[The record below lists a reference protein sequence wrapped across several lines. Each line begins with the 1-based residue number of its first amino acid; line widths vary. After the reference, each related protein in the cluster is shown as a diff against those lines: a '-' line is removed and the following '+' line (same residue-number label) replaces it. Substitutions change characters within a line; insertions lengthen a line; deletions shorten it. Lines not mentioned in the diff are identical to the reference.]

1 MSCSPNFSHISL
13 RSHGDVF
20 MFVEDGDEPADV
32 EEDEEEDVS
41 ESLSEEFVFSVDSWS
56 FSSFV
61 LWKKVK
67 DLIKVK

>member
-20 MFVEDGDEPADV
+20 IFVEDGDEDV

-41 ESLSEEFVFSVDSWS
+41 ESLSEEFVFSGDS
-56 FSSFV
+56 
-61 LWKKVK
+61 
-67 DLIKVK
+67 

>member
-20 MFVEDGDEPADV
+20 IFVEDGDEPADV

-41 ESLSEEFVFSVDSWS
+41 ESLSEEFVFSGDS
-56 FSSFV
+56 
-61 LWKKVK
+61 
-67 DLIKVK
+67 